1 MYSHLPLDKRPK
13 PKRTRDSEI
22 ALLEKLSTSLDTY
35 IGDNPTSTTL
45 TTHHA
50 SPRKKKKWSA
60 INQSQDASKN
70 FLSAKTLAKSIAK
83 ACAQEEGCS
92 MIAPIVNNPVVEL
105 LVQEYKHT
113 YPALTKKLLVDGIIR
128 YNTQHDINVI
138 PGDGDVKGG
147 EEEDA
152 NDSPHKQRL
161 RRIVSIVNV
170 DMNEYHKKIEALKK
184 SRRESEPSSYIVN
197 EKRGRPKGER
207 LLKDTPENN
216 LFLEI
221 VKQYGVARARQS
233 GGRLP
238 NGCFEAI
245 VEDTKRNMKMEHI
258 DLGSMSALDKKVRFK
273 YNKSVDSDTPFPP
286 SQLKIIE
293 EEIYARY
300 ERTKLANG
308 DKKLPP
314 GTLNSIIDVIKL
326 ENAISPDVNMASL
339 KQKIQARFTK
349 VHPEFGSSD
358 DSSGQLKIGE
368 LSPEQK
374 KRRQTLVNEVTARY
388 VKAKG
393 EVKKLPDGTLD
404 EIIKET
410 KNE

>member
-1 MYSHLPLDKRPK
+1 MS
-13 PKRTRDSEI
+13 
-22 ALLEKLSTSLDTY
+22 
-35 IGDNPTSTTL
+35 G
-45 TTHHA
+45 
-50 SPRKKKKWSA
+50 
-60 INQSQDASKN
+60 
-70 FLSAKTLAKSIAK
+70 
-83 ACAQEEGCS
+83 
-92 MIAPIVNNPVVEL
+92 PIVNDPVVEL

-113 YPALTKKLLVDGIIR
+113 YPALTNKLLVDGIVR
-128 YNTQHDINVI
+128 YNTQHEINVI
-138 PGDGDVKGG
+138 SGDGNVKGGG

-152 NDSPHKQRL
+152 NNDSLKQRL

-184 SRRESEPSSYIVN
+184 SRRESEPPSYKVN

-221 VKQYGVARARQS
+221 VKHYAIARAKQS

-245 VEDTKRNMKMEHI
+245 VEDTKRNMNMEHI
-258 DLGSMSALDKKVRFK
+258 DLGSMTALDKKVRFK
-273 YNKSVDSDTPFPP
+273 YNKDYSDTPFPP

-308 DKKLPP
+308 DNKLPH
-314 GTLNSIIDVIKL
+314 GTLNSIVDVVKL
-326 ENAISPDVNMASL
+326 ENAISPDVNMKSL
-339 KQKIQARFTK
+339 LNKIQARFSK
-349 VHPEFGSSD
+349 EHPEFGSSN
-358 DSSGQLKIGE
+358 DSKSGQLKIGK
-368 LSPEQK
+368 LSQEQK
-374 KRRQTLVNEVTARY
+374 KRRQKLVNEVTTRY

-404 EIIKET
+404 RIIQET